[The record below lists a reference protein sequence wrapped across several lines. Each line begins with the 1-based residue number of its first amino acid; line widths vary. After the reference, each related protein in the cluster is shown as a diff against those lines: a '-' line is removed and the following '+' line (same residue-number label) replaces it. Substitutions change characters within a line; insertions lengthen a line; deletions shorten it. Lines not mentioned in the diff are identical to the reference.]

1 MSLSE
6 VVFAFEIS
14 LKKIQFVE
22 MIEVSCTMFELQLDV
37 EIGVV
42 LPRDGPFVLELN
54 VKILHHWPEAETRS
68 AQSNT
73 FKQCKVENIILF
85 TQKSSVSTYSLL
97 VTSTLTKSVP
107 FLNIKFQFSMTSI
120 LLGKCNIFWRELL
133 VPDRSPTPPSFLKIC
148 KIHKIDLLVSK
159 MTVSLC
165 QSQSEGQPHLLAL
178 IAKGKRAG
186 ILRWG

>member
-54 VKILHHWPEAETRS
+54 VKILHH
-68 AQSNT
+68 
-73 FKQCKVENIILF
+73 
-85 TQKSSVSTYSLL
+85 
-97 VTSTLTKSVP
+97 
-107 FLNIKFQFSMTSI
+107 
-120 LLGKCNIFWRELL
+120 
-133 VPDRSPTPPSFLKIC
+133 
-148 KIHKIDLLVSK
+148 
-159 MTVSLC
+159 
-165 QSQSEGQPHLLAL
+165 
-178 IAKGKRAG
+178 
-186 ILRWG
+186 